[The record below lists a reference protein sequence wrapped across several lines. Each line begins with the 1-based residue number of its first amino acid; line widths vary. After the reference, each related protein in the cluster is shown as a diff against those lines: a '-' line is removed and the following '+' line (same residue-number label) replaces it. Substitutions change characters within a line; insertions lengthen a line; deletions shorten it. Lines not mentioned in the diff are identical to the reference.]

1 MRYRIG
7 FWIGP
12 APVDDESSCADLHTR
27 MHTSGQF
34 VDSPAAEQPPCP
46 RIARFAE
53 AVLAEFPADPL
64 DDRSPWKYSDTAE
77 DALGETFTPVLR
89 GPNRRVIG
97 RLAQLAHEHGLQ
109 AFDLAAHRIL
119 HVRDVLEHED
129 GPLMS
134 GPLGGGWDE
143 PEDFACRG
151 PEIARERLGLAPT
164 DHVRAVAG
172 AEEG

>member
-1 MRYRIG
+1 M
-7 FWIGP
+7 
-12 APVDDESSCADLHTR
+12 
-27 MHTSGQF
+27 
-34 VDSPAAEQPPCP
+34 
-46 RIARFAE
+46 
-53 AVLAEFPADPL
+53 
-64 DDRSPWKYSDTAE
+64 
-77 DALGETFTPVLR
+77 
-89 GPNRRVIG
+89 
-97 RLAQLAHEHGLQ
+97 
-109 AFDLAAHRIL
+109 
-119 HVRDVLEHED
+119 RDVLEHED